1 MNGSLLPPDLRK
13 QAEARTTAHRGV
25 GGAARENA
33 AQSAAR
39 AQAFGEAYAGEP
51 AKEKAE
57 DEQKQEAKLE
67 QCPGCRAALSD
78 EWNFCAKCGRDLVS
92 DRDPVKWL
100 GIKPFVSD
108 DVEEWLF
115 KGYIVRD
122 LPIVGDHKI
131 RVKSSQ
137 PKDLKDVDAY
147 FLNGEYKDKPL
158 SQDLYRQL
166 HTMATVAAS
175 ISSLDDKSIGD
186 KLGDRMAWLEERG
199 SAFVDM
205 VTYRVALFNRAWT
218 RYVEAKNRLM
228 GC

>member
-13 QAEARTTAHRGV
+13 QAEARPAAHRGV

-39 AQAFGEAYAGEP
+39 AQGFGEAYAGEP

-67 QCPGCRAALSD
+67 QCPGCRIALSD
-78 EWNFCAKCGRDLVS
+78 EWNFCAKCGRDLVG

-100 GIKPFVSD
+100 GIKPFVTE

-122 LPIVGDHKI
+122 LPIVGEHKI

-137 PKDLKDVDAY
+137 PKDLKEVDAY

-158 SQDLYRQL
+158 SQDLYKQL

-175 ISSLDDKSIGD
+175 VSSLDDKSIGD
-186 KLGDRMAWLEERG
+186 KLGERMAWLEERG

-205 VTYRVALFNRAWT
+205 VTYRVAVFNRAWT

-228 GC
+228 GS

>member
-1 MNGSLLPPDLRK
+1 MTGSLLPPDLRK
-13 QAEARTTAHRGV
+13 QAEARPALHRGI

-33 AQSAAR
+33 AQAAAR
-39 AQAFGEAYAGEP
+39 AQAFGQPSPTAADEDKVEP
-51 AKEKAE
+51 D
-57 DEQKQEAKLE
+57 DEPKAKLE
-67 QCPGCRAALSD
+67 QCPGCRAALDD
-78 EWNFCAKCGRDLVS
+78 EWNFCAKCGRDLVG

-100 GIKPFVSD
+100 SIKPFVTE

-122 LPIVGDHKI
+122 LPIVGEHKI

-137 PKDLKDVDAY
+137 PRDLKEVDAY

-158 SQDLYRQL
+158 SQDLYKQL

-175 ISSLDDKSIGD
+175 VSSLDDKSIGD
-186 KLGDRMAWLEERG
+186 KLGERMAWLEERG

-205 VTYRVALFNRAWT
+205 VTYRVAVFNRAWT

-228 GC
+228 GS